1 MSKELEIIKKAMA
14 DNKKVFLKEMK
25 QINEKIDNLDVRL
38 TKHIDFIE
46 KVYAPLQKSIDKF
59 KRFFLNG
66 E

>member
-38 TKHIDFIE
+38 TQAH
-46 KVYAPLQKSIDKF
+46 
-59 KRFFLNG
+59 RFP
-66 E
+66 